1 MIDQCFFP
9 FIFRKLCRIETFLGF
24 YNQLWFPGPQ
34 QRLPNPRYGSLRFG
48 NRTIYSKGETTCL
61 RARKSFTI
69 GRFKRHCIA
78 RKSRRD
84 QPFLQQFGGDRL
96 LLAPVLANEKRG

>member
-1 MIDQCFFP
+1 MPFF
-9 FIFRKLCRIETFLGF
+9 FIFRKLRRIETFLRF

-34 QRLPNPRYGSLRFG
+34 QRLPNSRYGPFRFG
-48 NRTIYSKGETTCL
+48 DRTIHSKGETTCL
-61 RARKSFTI
+61 RSRKSFTI
-69 GRFKRHCIA
+69 DRFERHCIA

-84 QPFLQQFGGDRL
+84 QLFLQQFGGDRL